1 MGKIENYE
9 LDTDIQDD
17 DKVIGTDAQD
27 ENKTKNY
34 SVGGLSEHIIGNLG
48 SGTPGTLV
56 KWETS
61 STIGDSIITQPT
73 STSASIGVDSTYSL
87 TLNAT
92 TEIAGAVKDSTGTLG
107 TDEKILRSNASGE
120 LLWVDSHLNA
130 DGVMLL
136 DPYDFPSSPGGSS
149 NYSEPNNII
158 YTHWTG
164 GAGTFTLTLPDAS
177 AIPYRIL
184 RIITNSGFSASNRI
198 EVTPIVGQTIDGGA
212 SYIINKSYNGIAVW
226 SDGSDWIV
234 IQAKAT

>member
-73 STSASIGVDSTYSL
+73 STSANIGVDNTYSL

-92 TEIAGAVKDSTGTLG
+92 TEIAGAVKDSTGTIG

-136 DPYDFPSSPGGSS
+136 DAFNFTSTSGGSS
-149 NYSEPNNII
+149 NYSEPNNLI
-158 YTHWTG
+158 YTTWVG
-164 GAGTFTLTLPDAS
+164 GAGTFTLTLPDAT
-177 AIPYRIL
+177 AIPYRLL
-184 RIITNSGFSASNRI
+184 RIITNSGFSASKKI
-198 EVTPIVGQTIDGGA
+198 DVTPIVGQAIDGSA
-212 SYIINKSYNGIAVW
+212 SYTINKSYNGIMVW
-226 SDGSDWIV
+226 SDGSNWIV

>member
-73 STSASIGVDSTYSL
+73 STSANIGVDNTYSL

-92 TEIAGAVKDSTGTLG
+92 TEIAGAVKDSTGTIG

-136 DPYDFPSSPGGSS
+136 DAFNFTSTSGGSS
-149 NYSEPNNII
+149 NYSEPNNLI
-158 YTHWTG
+158 YTTWVG
-164 GAGTFTLTLPDAS
+164 GAGTFTLTLPDAT
-177 AIPYRIL
+177 AIPYRLL
-184 RIITNSGFSASNRI
+184 RIITNSGFSASKKI
-198 EVTPIVGQTIDGGA
+198 DVTPIVGQTIDGSA
-212 SYIINKSYNGIAVW
+212 SYTINKSYNGIMVW
-226 SDGSDWIV
+226 SDGSNWIV